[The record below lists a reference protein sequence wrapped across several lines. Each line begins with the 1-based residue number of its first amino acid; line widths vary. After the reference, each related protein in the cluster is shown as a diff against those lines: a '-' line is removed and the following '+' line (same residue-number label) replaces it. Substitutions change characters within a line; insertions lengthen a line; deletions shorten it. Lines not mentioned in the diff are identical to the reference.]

1 MRCGVLGPRFRT
13 MQLNLHANAATTPKT
28 RAYIQ
33 ASPTSVTARCRAW
46 HQPEDGRRWKSR
58 STTQDRTSRPK
69 QINSSL
75 SAVEE
80 ELVCE
85 MRTRL
90 DLALD
95 DIVEVMRRCL
105 NPKLWRSAI
114 HRCLPWHGF
123 SQRPKPG

>member
-1 MRCGVLGPRFRT
+1 

-33 ASPTSVTARCRAW
+33 ASPASVAELAAELGISPKTV
-46 HQPEDGRRWKSR
+46 RRWKSR
-58 STTQDRTSRPK
+58 STTEDRTSRPK

-90 DLALD
+90 DLALTY
-95 DIVEVMRRCL
+95 R
-105 NPKLWRSAI
+105 
-114 HRCLPWHGF
+114 
-123 SQRPKPG
+123 